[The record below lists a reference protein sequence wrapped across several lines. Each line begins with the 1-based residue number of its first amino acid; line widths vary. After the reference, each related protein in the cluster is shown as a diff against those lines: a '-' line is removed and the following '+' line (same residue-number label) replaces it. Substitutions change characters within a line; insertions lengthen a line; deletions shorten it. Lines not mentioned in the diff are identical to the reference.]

1 MNEQEQ
7 QAIEVLV
14 NHFREKLIASH
25 TEITSY
31 SMVVNSSEEKF
42 NKYVNVIADY
52 FCIESKD
59 ITGKRSRLSDIKKS
73 RHILWWLCRT
83 GDSNLKWSLSK
94 IGQKT
99 CEERPFDHAT
109 VLHGVKTLAN
119 DIDYCN
125 TSKQDLKAIVECL
138 GMSLVKVGSNW
149 STEVK

>member
-14 NHFREKLIASH
+14 NHFRNKLIASH

-31 SMVVNSSEEKF
+31 AMVVNSSEEKF

-52 FCIESKD
+52 FCIEAKD

-83 GDSNLKWSLSK
+83 GGSNIKWSLSK

-109 VLHGVKTLAN
+109 VLHGVRTLAN

-149 STEVK
+149 SAEVK